1 MNVYVEEQLA
11 WERVAEARAMAAR
24 EALVRALQPVSRPLR
39 VVLGLALIRV
49 GHWLAGRQPRRAGQ
63 PSRAAA

>member
-1 MNVYVEEQLA
+1 MNAYVEEQLVR
-11 WERVAEARAMAAR
+11 EKLAEARAMAAR
-24 EALVRALQPVSRPLR
+24 EAVVRALRPLNRPIR

-63 PSRAAA
+63 PSRVAA